1 MLGGASGGDNPPPV
15 HIVKGNPTMTMR
27 KIGVLGSFAAGTALA
42 LAPLA
47 AATDEAP
54 AFDWDSVRDGQIAS
68 MNWLFATG
76 ASLGGFDSDDFA
88 QEGTGKVADGAAAY
102 DTILKS
108 TILGDDNTNNLFGQ
122 FLGGVNWD
130 DQFGSTIGSFHVF
143 NGALV
148 QFTDASNVL
157 LYAMVNNGA
166 EIDAADASN
175 YLFGNAAGAMGWDAA
190 LAGDGYWADAT
201 NFMENGIN
209 DMMGYWGLESIDF

>member
-1 MLGGASGGDNPPPV
+1 MD
-15 HIVKGNPTMTMR
+15 IR
-27 KIGVLGSFAAGTALA
+27 KIGVVGAFAAGAALA

-47 AATDEAP
+47 AAETETP
-54 AFDWDSVRDGQIAS
+54 AFDWAPVLNSQIQS

-76 ASLGGFDSDDFA
+76 ASLGGFGSDDFV
-88 QEGTGKVADGAAAY
+88 QVGTGKVADGGEAF

-108 TILGDDNTNNLFGQ
+108 TILGDDDNTNNLFGS
-122 FLGGVNWD
+122 FLGGVNWE

-157 LYAMVNNGA
+157 LYALVNDGA
-166 EIDAADASN
+166 QIDAADASN
-175 YLFGNAAGAMGWDAA
+175 YLFGNAGGTMGWDAA
-190 LAGDGYWADAT
+190 LSGDSVWADAS

-209 DMMGYWGLESIDF
+209 DMMGYWGLDSIDFS

>member
-1 MLGGASGGDNPPPV
+1 MNM
-15 HIVKGNPTMTMR
+15 N
-27 KIGVLGSFAAGTALA
+27 KIGVIGTFAAGAALA
-42 LAPLA
+42 FAPLA
-47 AATDEAP
+47 AATDGETPETP
-54 AFDWDSVRDGQIAS
+54 AFDWDSVRNGQIAS

-76 ASLGGFDSDDFA
+76 ASLGGFDKDDFV
-88 QEGTGKVADGAAAY
+88 QVGTGKVDDGTAAF

-108 TILGDDNTNNLFGQ
+108 TILGDDDDTKNLFGQ
-122 FLGGVNWD
+122 FLGGVDWE
-130 DQFGSTIGSFHVF
+130 DQFGGTIGSFHVF

-175 YLFGNAAGAMGWDAA
+175 YLFGNAGGAMGWDAA

-201 NFMENGIN
+201 NFMENGFN
-209 DMMGYWGLESIDF
+209 DMMGYWGLDSIDFS